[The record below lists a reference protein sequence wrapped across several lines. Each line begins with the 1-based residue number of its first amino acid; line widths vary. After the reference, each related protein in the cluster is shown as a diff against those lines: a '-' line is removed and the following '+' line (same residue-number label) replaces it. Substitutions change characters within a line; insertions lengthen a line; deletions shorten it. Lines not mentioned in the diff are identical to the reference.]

1 MARTQRD
8 NDIERERMPY
18 VQIEANLWAV
28 MRYPKTHPVA
38 MIVGLANRD
47 NVPLYFVQTWHPE
60 PSRRRVISQHDSVE
74 EANGSVLWDRSVV
87 DRVAARNAGAP
98 NGVKPAQK

>member
-1 MARTQRD
+1 MGRTERD
-8 NDIERERMPY
+8 NAIERERMPY

-38 MIVGLANRD
+38 MILGVANRD

-87 DRVAARNAGAP
+87 DQVAARNAGAP